1 MVSFT
6 VLSIEAGRG
15 QGKHNVIGAILE
27 RDYPQL
33 TPGTGD
39 AGGGANIAA
48 TAPRSSENTCSP
60 SCKKLRCGGCA
71 AGWGPI
77 VLWKWDE
84 LCELFVQWRVHEA
97 ARVAPPYSHGQ
108 TVYFGA
114 VRYRFVGYE
123 DAGGT
128 LQPADSDRCRVA
140 EPAST
145 VHLSGVLVSSV
156 STKTRVL
163 RPEVGDLR
171 GLAYCSEAEFYW
183 RHRQYTKWVERGA
196 A

>member
-1 MVSFT
+1 MSFT
-6 VLSIEAGRG
+6 VLGIEAGRG
-15 QGKHNVIGAILE
+15 KGKRNVIGAILE

>member
-1 MVSFT
+1 M
-6 VLSIEAGRG
+6 LSIEAGRG

>member
-1 MVSFT
+1 VVSFT

-77 VLWKWDE
+77 VRWKWDE

-145 VHLSGVLVSSV
+145 VHLSGVLVVVGGLGARRSGACAAAAV
-156 STKTRVL
+156 TRSA
-163 RPEVGDLR
+163 R
-171 GLAYCSEAEFYW
+171 S
-183 RHRQYTKWVERGA
+183 
-196 A
+196 